1 MILTLIDW
9 ILFIPL
15 ALCVSYL
22 LVYAIASKF
31 YRSPIYPE
39 ADKLHRIAVFFP
51 AYKEDKNRVIL
62 NKMKQKGKAEQSL
75 HMKNKS

>member
-1 MILTLIDW
+1 MCEIG
-9 ILFIPL
+9 P
-15 ALCVSYL
+15 VN
-22 LVYAIASKF
+22 AIYYTCWTASETQGLP
-31 YRSPIYPE
+31 YE
-39 ADKLHRIAVFFP
+39 VFSFFFFASNRFFQEP

>member
-31 YRSPIYPE
+31 YRYPI
-39 ADKLHRIAVFFP
+39 
-51 AYKEDKNRVIL
+51 
-62 NKMKQKGKAEQSL
+62 
-75 HMKNKS
+75 